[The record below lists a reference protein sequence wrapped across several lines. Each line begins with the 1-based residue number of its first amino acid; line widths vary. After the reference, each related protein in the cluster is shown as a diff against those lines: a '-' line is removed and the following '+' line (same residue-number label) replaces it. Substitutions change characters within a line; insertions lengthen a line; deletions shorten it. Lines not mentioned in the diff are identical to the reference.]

1 MASPDELR
9 TDIGEARD
17 ALRQA
22 LATAG
27 ETWERQPGGGA
38 GEEAWSARHAAEHVI
53 AAEVFFATAVCTAC
67 NYPGPESPWGREKL
81 QLGTAAAAED
91 AFEKAVAAAD
101 SKIKYVTDTD
111 LEMKH
116 DRMGTVA
123 DVMSRWSEHLRD
135 HAQQI
140 RATANP

>member
-1 MASPDELR
+1 MVGA
-9 TDIGEARD
+9 ARGR
-17 ALRQA
+17 ACHSRRGLF
-22 LATAG
+22 
-27 ETWERQPGGGA
+27 
-38 GEEAWSARHAAEHVI
+38 RHGRVQGLQL
-53 AAEVFFATAVCTAC
+53 
-67 NYPGPESPWGREKL
+67 PGPESPWGREKL

-140 RATANP
+140 RATANA